1 MNALT
6 ENAHGDK
13 IYLVTLDL
21 GDKISQIV
29 GVKSPSSDD
38 AFYAQ
43 IQDDLIGAIQL
54 AIGHHAVVQTVQM
67 SELSK
72 EVLSLAKQ
80 LGDVS
85 QGTVVSTCREFTD
98 IVKGTTLDINR
109 LVDFDGNTI
118 GIGPRP
124 GCANIA
130 EQVEDIKYASKGK
143 PIVIVEDGVF
153 SGGTIRYVVDILKK
167 AGVEVSNIIVGFIFP
182 SSSDNINWLEE
193 NGVKV
198 SWLKEFGELMDW
210 VPDHDFLPLV
220 PNCGK
225 VIGVSPFG
233 NPVPY
238 YDREGF
244 AFSVPYVFPFGPV
257 GSWASIPEENKRA
270 LAKKCLSL
278 SLQVYSKLDSLNGRK
293 IKLKELAGAPQ
304 PATIPVTLGHRNKA
318 INAEKPVTD
327 FLNDLSHSVASELYK

>member
-1 MNALT
+1 
-6 ENAHGDK
+6 
-13 IYLVTLDL
+13 
-21 GDKISQIV
+21 
-29 GVKSPSSDD
+29 
-38 AFYAQ
+38 
-43 IQDDLIGAIQL
+43 
-54 AIGHHAVVQTVQM
+54 M

-72 EVLSLAKQ
+72 DVLGLAKDICG
-80 LGDVS
+80 LS

-124 GCANIA
+124 GCGSIA
-130 EQVEDIKYASKGK
+130 EQVADIKYASRGK

-153 SGGTIRYVVDILKK
+153 SGGTMRYAVETLKK
-167 AGVEVSNIIVGFIFP
+167 AGVEVSNVIVGFIFP
-182 SSSDNINWLEE
+182 SSSENIDWLEK

-198 SWLKEFGELMDW
+198 SWLMEFGELIDW

-233 NPVPY
+233 EPVPY
-238 YDREGF
+238 YDREGL

-257 GSWASIPEENKRA
+257 GPWASIPEENKRA

-278 SLQVYSKLDSLNGRK
+278 SLQVYSKLDTLNGRK

-304 PATIPVTLGHRNKA
+304 PATIPVKIGQRNA
-318 INAEKPVTD
+318 ASYAEKSVTD
-327 FLNDLSHSVASELYK
+327 FLNDLTHSVASELYR